1 MIFFQHWFVQK
12 RLNRKKVEST
22 KVKKKTFV
30 AMQVNHYLALK

>member
-22 KVKKKTFV
+22 KVQKNV
-30 AMQVNHYLALK
+30 LAMQVNHYLALK

>member
-22 KVKKKTFV
+22 KVQKKFV